1 MTYTPNWAS
10 KPFRRRAIL
19 ALDFCTQWL
28 PSGKRRK
35 ISKTVIDA
43 HFGNTGRQG
52 PGRWLKEYLLFCEDS
67 YYNMQTG
74 ECKLWSVRQDNLGT
88 LRAYL
93 REPEKPAILSVVEE
107 SSILTGEFIYKEKSG
122 RSYHRL
128 QNLPRRKRQR
138 LFGPRGYQ
146 YEYDIESCAL
156 TLLLQR
162 ARQCGLTHSTALLD
176 TILEDRQAVRK
187 TLADE
192 LNLTT
197 AQIKSILAKILNGAR
212 ISSWHTSKIFE
223 EVNWNP
229 LMIRQLQA
237 NPTIQQYQWEV
248 KQLWAA
254 IRPTLNLHPGER
266 IDRHKSR
273 VYLELE
279 QMVTKVIAKQLKKEM
294 TRAFWIHDG
303 VLTDRAIDISHYQN
317 LVRTQTGFNI
327 RLDWCIYES

>member
-1 MTYTPNWAS
+1 MTYSPNWAS
-10 KPFRRRAIL
+10 KPFRRRATL
-19 ALDFCTQWL
+19 ALEFCRQWL
-28 PSGKRRK
+28 PGSKRRK

-52 PGRWLKEYLLFCEDS
+52 PGKWLKEYLLFCEDS

-74 ECKLWSVRQDNLGT
+74 ECKLWSVRQDNLGS
-88 LRAYL
+88 LRDYL
-93 REPEKPAILSVVEE
+93 REPDKPTQLSAVEE
-107 SSILTGEFIYKEKSG
+107 ISIATGEFIYKEKSG
-122 RSYHRL
+122 RGYHRL

-138 LFGPRGYQ
+138 LFGPAGYQ

-156 TLLLQR
+156 TLLVQR
-162 ARQCGLTHSTALLD
+162 ARQVGMTQATPLLD
-176 TILEDRQAVRK
+176 TILEDRQRVRQQ
-187 TLADE
+187 LADE

-212 ISSWHTSKIFE
+212 ISTWHTSKIFE

-237 NPTIQQYQWEV
+237 NPTVKQYQQEV
-248 KQLWAA
+248 RQMWAA
-254 IRPTLNLHPGER
+254 IRPTLNLKPGER

-273 VYLELE
+273 VYVELE
-279 QMVTKVIAKQLKKEM
+279 QQVTEVIARQLKRER

-303 VLTDRAIDISHYQN
+303 FLTDKAIDISYYES
-317 LVRTQTGFNI
+317 LVRTHTGFKI
-327 RLDWCIYES
+327 CLDWCIYDS